1 MGIGEWGSF
10 YIVSFQ
16 SKEILLSKEYTNNN
30 NIEIIQEFLLNSEK
44 ILNLNS
50 YSNFILL
57 NNNLFFIFQIIDENM
72 DIIFII
78 ITNEDSIYIPSYLT
92 ILDNIINSLKYAF
105 EASIDKNLIRDNI
118 ILILLMLQ
126 HYLNYGVPIYSD
138 SYINS
143 SLINPYKL
151 TDKISEKIIG
161 LAKIYNISTIK
172 NYLQNLQLNLKN
184 DNKFFYFDKNKEQQ
198 TPKIL
203 FDYIDKISL
212 ICDKKGNILN
222 NKCFTEINVNSQV
235 KKTFEISTL
244 INIPFE
250 FLSFSKDKLVK
261 NNKKEIFKKK
271 SFDAIIKHGHYSLM
285 NFFTVLSNNFIQ
297 LPFKFKLENKNE
309 NSKIEL
315 LIEIESNL
323 IKEIKYE
330 LNNIKIVLNFNI
342 DYDCSIKN
350 INLSANEGEFEINEI
365 KNEAI
370 WKIKNFKENKIFLKG
385 SVLINSKNN
394 NDINNILNN
403 YSILMNL
410 SCEIEKYS
418 ISGGNL
424 TKVII
429 NDEEL
434 KNSINKY
441 YKNKTIIKNLEV
453 IF

>member
-1 MGIGEWGSF
+1 MESF

-30 NIEIIQEFLLNSEK
+30 NIEIVQEFLLNSEK

-92 ILDNIINSLKYAF
+92 ILDNIINSLKNAF

-315 LIEIESNL
+315 LIEIEPNL

-424 TKVII
+424 TKVNI
-429 NDEEL
+429 NDEL

-441 YKNKTIIKNLEV
+441 YKNKTIIRDLEV

>member
-1 MGIGEWGSF
+1 MESF

-30 NIEIIQEFLLNSEK
+30 NIEIVQEFLLNSEK

-57 NNNLFFIFQIIDENM
+57 NNNLFFIFQIIDENL

-92 ILDNIINSLKYAF
+92 ILDNIINSLKNAF

-424 TKVII
+424 TKVNI
-429 NDEEL
+429 NDDEL

-441 YKNKTIIKNLEV
+441 YKNKTIIKDLEV

>member
-1 MGIGEWGSF
+1 MESF

-57 NNNLFFIFQIIDENM
+57 NNNLFFIFQIIDENL

-105 EASIDKNLIRDNI
+105 EASIDKNLIIYNI

-161 LAKIYNISTIK
+161 LAKVYNILTIK

-184 DNKFFYFDKNKEQQ
+184 DNKFFYIDKNKEQ
-198 TPKIL
+198 TPKVL
-203 FDYIDKISL
+203 FDYIDKINL

-235 KKTFEISTL
+235 QKTFEINTL

-271 SFDAIIKHGHYSLM
+271 SFDAIIKHGNYSLM

-297 LPFKFKLENKNE
+297 LPFKLKLENKNE

-315 LIEIESNL
+315 LIEIESNP
-323 IKEIKYE
+323 IKEIQYE
-330 LNNIKIVLNFNI
+330 INNIKIILNFNI

-365 KNEAI
+365 KNDSWTFGAI
-370 WKIKNFKENKIFLKG
+370 SFNSYFHINTIPEDVKYKIML
-385 SVLINSKNN
+385 
-394 NDINNILNN
+394 
-403 YSILMNL
+403 
-410 SCEIEKYS
+410 
-418 ISGGNL
+418 
-424 TKVII
+424 
-429 NDEEL
+429 
-434 KNSINKY
+434 
-441 YKNKTIIKNLEV
+441 
-453 IF
+453 

>member
-1 MGIGEWGSF
+1 MESF

-370 WKIKNFKENKIFLKG
+370 WKIKNFK
-385 SVLINSKNN
+385 
-394 NDINNILNN
+394 
-403 YSILMNL
+403 
-410 SCEIEKYS
+410 
-418 ISGGNL
+418 
-424 TKVII
+424 
-429 NDEEL
+429 
-434 KNSINKY
+434 
-441 YKNKTIIKNLEV
+441 
-453 IF
+453 

>member
-1 MGIGEWGSF
+1 MESF
-10 YIVSFQ
+10 YIVSYQ

-30 NIEIIQEFLLNSEK
+30 NIEIVQEFLLNSEK
-44 ILNLNS
+44 IFNSNS

-57 NNNLFFIFQIIDENM
+57 NNNNLFFIFQVVDNNENL

-78 ITNEDSIYIPSYLT
+78 ISSEDSIYIPSYLT
-92 ILDNIINSLKYAF
+92 ILDNIINSLKNAF
-105 EASIDKNLIRDNI
+105 EAPIDKNLIRDNI

-161 LAKIYNISTIK
+161 LAKVYNILTIK

-203 FDYIDKISL
+203 FDYIDKINL

-315 LIEIESNL
+315 LIEIEPNL

-385 SVLINSKNN
+385 SVLINSKSS

-424 TKVII
+424 TKVNI
-429 NDEEL
+429 NDEL

-441 YKNKTIIKNLEV
+441 YKNKTIIKDLEV

>member
-1 MGIGEWGSF
+1 
-10 YIVSFQ
+10 
-16 SKEILLSKEYTNNN
+16 
-30 NIEIIQEFLLNSEK
+30 
-44 ILNLNS
+44 
-50 YSNFILL
+50 
-57 NNNLFFIFQIIDENM
+57 
-72 DIIFII
+72 
-78 ITNEDSIYIPSYLT
+78 
-92 ILDNIINSLKYAF
+92 
-105 EASIDKNLIRDNI
+105 
-118 ILILLMLQ
+118 
-126 HYLNYGVPIYSD
+126 
-138 SYINS
+138 
-143 SLINPYKL
+143 
-151 TDKISEKIIG
+151 
-161 LAKIYNISTIK
+161 
-172 NYLQNLQLNLKN
+172 LQLNLKN

-235 KKTFEISTL
+235 QKTFEINTL

-297 LPFKFKLENKNE
+297 LPFKLKLENKNE

-424 TKVII
+424 TKVNI
-429 NDEEL
+429 NDEL

-441 YKNKTIIKNLEV
+441 YKNKTIIRDLEV

>member
-1 MGIGEWGSF
+1 MESF

-30 NIEIIQEFLLNSEK
+30 NIEIVQEFLLNSEK

-92 ILDNIINSLKYAF
+92 ILDNIINSLEYAF

-424 TKVII
+424 TKVNI
-429 NDEEL
+429 NDDEL

-441 YKNKTIIKNLEV
+441 YKNKTIIKDLEV

>member
-1 MGIGEWGSF
+1 MESF

-235 KKTFEISTL
+235 QKTFEINTL

-271 SFDAIIKHGHYSLM
+271 SFDAIIKHGNYSLM

-297 LPFKFKLENKNE
+297 LPFKLKLENKNE

-424 TKVII
+424 TKVNI
-429 NDEEL
+429 NDDEL

-441 YKNKTIIKNLEV
+441 YKNKTIIKDLEV

>member
-1 MGIGEWGSF
+1 MESF

-235 KKTFEISTL
+235 QKTFEINTL

-297 LPFKFKLENKNE
+297 LPFKLKLENKNE

-315 LIEIESNL
+315 LIEIEPNL

-424 TKVII
+424 TKVNI

-441 YKNKTIIKNLEV
+441 YKNKTIIKDLEV

>member
-1 MGIGEWGSF
+1 MESF

-16 SKEILLSKEYTNNN
+16 SKEILLSKEYSNNN
-30 NIEIIQEFLLNSEK
+30 NIEIVQEFLLNSEK

-92 ILDNIINSLKYAF
+92 ILDNIINSLKNAF

-126 HYLNYGVPIYSD
+126 HYLNYGVPIYTD

-184 DNKFFYFDKNKEQQ
+184 DNKFFYIDKNKEQ
-198 TPKIL
+198 TPKVL
-203 FDYIDKISL
+203 FDYIDKINL

-235 KKTFEISTL
+235 QKTFEINTL

-271 SFDAIIKHGHYSLM
+271 SFDAIIKHGHYTLM
-285 NFFTVLSNNFIQ
+285 NFLTVLSNNFIQ
-297 LPFKFKLENKNE
+297 LPFKLKLENKNE

-315 LIEIESNL
+315 LIEIESNP
-323 IKEIKYE
+323 IKEIQYE
-330 LNNIKIVLNFNI
+330 INNIKIILNFNI

-365 KNEAI
+365 KKEAI

-424 TKVII
+424 TKVNI

-441 YKNKTIIKNLEV
+441 YKNKTIIKDLEV

>member
-1 MGIGEWGSF
+1 MESF

-30 NIEIIQEFLLNSEK
+30 NIEIVQEFLLNSEK

-92 ILDNIINSLKYAF
+92 ILDNIINSLEYAF

-315 LIEIESNL
+315 LIEIEPNL

-424 TKVII
+424 TKVNI

-441 YKNKTIIKNLEV
+441 YKNKTIIKDLEV

>member
-1 MGIGEWGSF
+1 MESF

-30 NIEIIQEFLLNSEK
+30 NIEIVQEFLLNSEK

-92 ILDNIINSLKYAF
+92 ILDNIINSLEYAF

-424 TKVII
+424 TKVNI

-441 YKNKTIIKNLEV
+441 YKNKTIIKDLEV

>member
-1 MGIGEWGSF
+1 MESF

-30 NIEIIQEFLLNSEK
+30 NIEIVQEFLLNSEK

-92 ILDNIINSLKYAF
+92 ILDNIINSLKNAF

-315 LIEIESNL
+315 LIEIEPNL

-424 TKVII
+424 TKVNI

-441 YKNKTIIKNLEV
+441 YKNKTIIKDLEV

>member
-1 MGIGEWGSF
+1 MESF

-30 NIEIIQEFLLNSEK
+30 NIEIVQEFLLNSEK

-57 NNNLFFIFQIIDENM
+57 NNNLFFIFQIIDENL

-92 ILDNIINSLKYAF
+92 ILDNIINSLEYAF

-250 FLSFSKDKLVK
+250 FLSFSKDKLIK

-271 SFDAIIKHGHYSLM
+271 SFDAIIKHGHYTLM
-285 NFFTVLSNNFIQ
+285 NFLTVLSNNFIQ
-297 LPFKFKLENKNE
+297 LPFKLKLENKNE

-315 LIEIESNL
+315 LIEIEPNL

-365 KNEAI
+365 KKEAI

-424 TKVII
+424 TKVNI
-429 NDEEL
+429 NDEL

-441 YKNKTIIKNLEV
+441 YKNKTIIKDLEV

>member
-1 MGIGEWGSF
+1 MESF

-30 NIEIIQEFLLNSEK
+30 NIEIVQEFLLNSEK

-315 LIEIESNL
+315 LIEIEPNL

-370 WKIKNFKENKIFLKG
+370 WKIKNFKDKIFLKG

-424 TKVII
+424 TKVNI

>member
-1 MGIGEWGSF
+1 MESF
-10 YIVSFQ
+10 YIVIFQ

-44 ILNLNS
+44 ILNVNS

-92 ILDNIINSLKYAF
+92 ILDNIINSLEYAF

-161 LAKIYNISTIK
+161 LAKVYNILTIK

-235 KKTFEISTL
+235 KKTFEINTL

-297 LPFKFKLENKNE
+297 LPFKLKLENKNE

-424 TKVII
+424 TKVNI
-429 NDEEL
+429 NDEL

-441 YKNKTIIKNLEV
+441 YKNKTIIRDLEV

>member
-1 MGIGEWGSF
+1 MESF

-57 NNNLFFIFQIIDENM
+57 NNNLFFIFQIIDENL

-315 LIEIESNL
+315 LIEIEPNL

-394 NDINNILNN
+394 NEINNILNN

-424 TKVII
+424 TKVNI

-441 YKNKTIIKNLEV
+441 YKNKTIIKDLEV

>member
-1 MGIGEWGSF
+1 MESF

-92 ILDNIINSLKYAF
+92 ILDNIINSLKNAF

-235 KKTFEISTL
+235 QKTFEINTL

-297 LPFKFKLENKNE
+297 LPFKLKLENKNE

-424 TKVII
+424 TKVNI
-429 NDEEL
+429 NDEL

-441 YKNKTIIKNLEV
+441 YKNKTIIRDLEV

>member
-1 MGIGEWGSF
+1 MESF

-57 NNNLFFIFQIIDENM
+57 NNNLFFIFQIIDENL

-92 ILDNIINSLKYAF
+92 ILDNIINSLKNAF

-126 HYLNYGVPIYSD
+126 HYLNYGVPIYTD

-315 LIEIESNL
+315 LIEIEPNL

-394 NDINNILNN
+394 NEINNILNN

-424 TKVII
+424 TKVNI

-441 YKNKTIIKNLEV
+441 YKNKTIIKDLEV